1 MCGFS
6 FFCHSSTGKIMLEKH
21 TTWLAYLWAVICGAL
36 AQWTVHDYGALIG
49 IGTFWVNR
57 HYKKKVEQAQARQA
71 AALEKR
77 NQILEQIASK
87 PASATTALIIES
99 ERQDDAN

>member
-1 MCGFS
+1 M
-6 FFCHSSTGKIMLEKH
+6 EKH
-21 TTWLAYLWAVICGAL
+21 TSWVAYLWAVICGAL
-36 AQWTVHDYGALIG
+36 AQWTVHDYGALIGIILG

-77 NQILEQIASK
+77 NQILEQIVSK
-87 PASATTALIIES
+87 PASATRELIIES
-99 ERQDDAN
+99 ERVNDAD